1 MNLEELLN
9 EPKLIEVKIDNPQL
23 AKKYGDTPTF
33 YIYDRQDMETY
44 MQLAKLSGDE
54 SDINELSNVAKK
66 LVRNSKGDLILGGK
80 KQLPPDIMMA
90 VIEETIKNLGNLV
103 AQTSVTPVES

>member
-1 MNLEELLN
+1 MNLEQLLN
-9 EPKLIEVKIDNPQL
+9 EPKLIEVQINNPVL
-23 AKKYGDTPTF
+23 VEKYGDTPTF

-44 MQLAKLSGDE
+44 MQLARLTGDQ
-54 SDINELSNVAKK
+54 SDINELSKVAKK
-66 LVRNSKGDLILGGK
+66 LVRNKKGELILGGK
-80 KQLPPDIMMA
+80 KQLPPDMMMA